1 MTYESKCVGISQIRV
16 PDPDRNDCRPRIRI
30 LESAYLIGWIL
41 HITGIG
47 AITDYG
53 GSVPRKSIGIPS
65 FPSLGGQMNG
75 ATYADLL
82 PGYVSWLCNHF
93 G

>member
-41 HITGIG
+41 RITGDRRDN
-47 AITDYG
+47 ITILGFDFWDTYPK
-53 GSVPRKSIGIPS
+53 SV
-65 FPSLGGQMNG
+65 
-75 ATYADLL
+75 
-82 PGYVSWLCNHF
+82 GYVSQKSNPGIRILDSDHLL
-93 G
+93 

>member
-41 HITGIG
+41 RITGDRRDNITILGFDFWDTYPTEIG
-47 AITDYG
+47 RIRIPPDA
-53 GSVPRKSIGIPS
+53 GIRILDS
-65 FPSLGGQMNG
+65 
-75 ATYADLL
+75 DHLL
-82 PGYVSWLCNHF
+82 
-93 G
+93 